1 MKNPSTQIRILAGP
15 TNSMYL
21 KEKNV
26 SLSAHIGDN
35 FKPLCNMHKIAMMAG
50 LLRVFFSSFIFPY
63 IFFLVLSCHGQT
75 YTSQVKAWLIFWQ
88 IKWGFVCTKMMK
100 YGWNHGLPETS
111 PLFICQNRAVLIN
124 SFSVFIVLETYL
136 WLLCCIVGTI
146 SSPRLSLWGNL
157 CVQKDEKRFR
167 FIPEV

>member
-1 MKNPSTQIRILAGP
+1 MPINRMNLWNPFWLLDACAVDSGVKCWKQNVHNNIVVKVYIQSTINIKHMFWLTKWGLVCSYMIIKGLNHIAEASFSESSPLSTQ
-15 TNSMYL
+15 
-21 KEKNV
+21 
-26 SLSAHIGDN
+26 
-35 FKPLCNMHKIAMMAG
+35 MA
-50 LLRVFFSSFIFPY
+50 V
-63 IFFLVLSCHGQT
+63 H
-75 YTSQVKAWLIFWQ
+75 
-88 IKWGFVCTKMMK
+88 
-100 YGWNHGLPETS
+100 
-111 PLFICQNRAVLIN
+111 